1 MCYIPKTLLITP
13 PLTQLNTPYPA
24 TAYLKGFLKQHSF
37 PVYQADLG
45 IELVLE
51 IFSAKELTR
60 IFEQVNTGN
69 FELSENA
76 QHIHALKNTYIQTV
90 DDVIKY
96 LQSKNETL
104 AHRIC
109 SRNFLPEASR
119 FAQLADEEWAF
130 GTMGIRDKARYLA
143 TLYIED
149 LGDLIRETIS
159 PNFEFTKYAEQLS
172 RSAAS
177 FDELENHLQKESD
190 FVDKIMLELLKKHID
205 NYNPDIIGFSVPFPG
220 NLYGALR
227 CAQFIKTNYP
237 NIHIIMGGGYPTTEL
252 RELSDIQVFKYV
264 DYITLDDGEAPIIQI
279 INYLSNKTDKENLLR
294 TFILDQQKVKYINNI
309 DIKDIPHKDVGT
321 PDYSDL
327 LLDKYLSVI
336 EVANPMHRLWS
347 DGRWNKLTLAHGCYW
362 HRCTFCDTSLDYIKR
377 YDATQINTIVDRIE
391 EVIKQTGETG
401 FHFVDEAAPPALLAE
416 LAIELIRRKLN
427 ISWWT
432 NIRFEAGFTADLAKL
447 IAASGCIAV
456 SGGIEVAS
464 DRLLKLIN
472 KGVNLKTVSK
482 STRSFRD
489 ADIMVHAY
497 LMYGFP
503 TQTEQETIDSL
514 EVVRQLFEYEL
525 INSAYWHLFT
535 TTIHSPVGKNP
546 DKFHIKLPEGQK
558 GTFANN
564 DLIHIDKTTDH
575 EKFGKGLNKAVY
587 NFMHDIGFD
596 FQMQEWFDFNI
607 QETTVDM
614 QLIESYLQIAEK
626 TDSEKLNYKVV
637 YIGELPVL
645 KKLKKKSQ
653 LTFHTKN
660 EIIKIR
666 DEETIIQW
674 LFQLIKSLKENT
686 SKIKLIDL
694 SADFEEKTER
704 PFILFLQSS
713 TWKKLRETGLLLTK

>member
-1 MCYIPKTLLITP
+1 MHIPKTLLITP

-24 TAYLKGFLKQHSF
+24 TAYLQGFLKQFGYS
-37 PVYQADLG
+37 VNQADLG
-45 IELVLE
+45 IELVLD
-51 IFSAKELTR
+51 IFSSKGLTR
-60 IFEQVNTGN
+60 TFEQVNKGN
-69 FELSENA
+69 FDLSENV
-76 QHIHALKNTYIQTV
+76 QHIYALKNIYIQTV
-90 DDVIKY
+90 KDVIKY
-96 LQSKNETL
+96 LQTKNETL

-119 FAQLADEEWAF
+119 FVQLADEEWAF

-149 LGDLIRETIS
+149 IGDLIRETIS
-159 PNFEFTKYAEQLS
+159 PNFEFTKYAEQLA

-177 FDELENHLQKESD
+177 FDELENHLKNEAD
-190 FVDKIMLELLKKHID
+190 FVDEIMLELLKKHID

-220 NLYGALR
+220 NLYAALR
-227 CAQFIKTNYP
+227 CAKFIKTNYP

-252 RELSDIQVFKYV
+252 RELSDVRIFDYV
-264 DYITLDDGEAPIIQI
+264 DFITLDDGEKPLIQI
-279 INYLSNKTDKENLLR
+279 LAYLRDQIPLDSLVRSFVKDKGE
-294 TFILDQQKVKYINNI
+294 VKYINQSGLNDYAHSEI
-309 DIKDIPHKDVGT
+309 GA
-321 PDYSDL
+321 PDYDGL
-327 LLDKYLSVI
+327 PLDKYLSVI

-377 YDATQINTIVDRIE
+377 YDAAQINTIVDRIE
-391 EVIKQTGETG
+391 EVVNQTGETG
-401 FHFVDEAAPPALLAE
+401 FHFVDEAAPPLLLAD
-416 LAIELIRRKLN
+416 LAIELIRREIN

-432 NIRFEAGFTADLAKL
+432 NIRFEAGFTNDLAQL
-447 IAASGCIAV
+447 LAASGCIAV

-489 ADIMVHAY
+489 TGIMVHAY

-514 EVVRQLFEYEL
+514 EVVRQLFEHGL
-525 INSAYWHLFT
+525 VNSAYWHLFS

-546 DKFHIKLPEGQK
+546 EKFKITLPKNQK

-564 DLIHIDKTTDH
+564 DLIHSDSVANH

-596 FQMQEWFDFNI
+596 FQMQEWFDFTI
-607 QETTVDM
+607 QETTVGK
-614 QLIESYLQIAEK
+614 QLIENYLQIAEK
-626 TDSEKLNYKVV
+626 PDTEKLNYRVV

-666 DEETIIQW
+666 DEESVIQW
-674 LFQLIKSLKENT
+674 INQTIKGLKVNANKT
-686 SKIKLIDL
+686 KLIDL
-694 SADFEEKTER
+694 SAEFEQKTER
-704 PFILFLQSS
+704 PFRLFVQSS
-713 TWKKLRETGLLLTK
+713 TWKKLRDAGLLIIR

>member
-1 MCYIPKTLLITP
+1 MPSTLLITP

-24 TAYLKGFLKQHSF
+24 TSYLKGFLKQFGYS
-37 PVYQADLG
+37 VNQADLG

-51 IFSAKELTR
+51 IFSPHGLTR
-60 IFEQVNTGN
+60 VFEEISTGN
-69 FELSENA
+69 FELSENG
-76 QHIHALKNTYIQTV
+76 QHIYAIRNTYIQTV

-96 LQSKNETL
+96 LQTKNETL

-130 GTMGIRDKARYLA
+130 GTMGIRDKARYLS

-149 LGDLIRETIS
+149 IGDLIKETVS
-159 PNFEFTKYAEQLS
+159 PIFEFTKYAEQLS

-177 FDELENHLQKESD
+177 FDELESSLNNEAD
-190 FVDKIMLELLKKHID
+190 FVDKIMLKLLKKHID
-205 NYNPDIIGFSVPFPG
+205 KHKPDIIGFSVPFPG

-227 CAQFIKTNYP
+227 FAQFIKKNFS

-252 RELSDIQVFKYV
+252 RELNDVRIFDYV
-264 DYITLDDGEAPIIQI
+264 DFITLDDGEKPIMQI
-279 INYLSNKTDKENLLR
+279 LAYLSDQISLDSLVRCFVKDKGE
-294 TFILDQQKVKYINNI
+294 VKYINQSGLN
-309 DIKDIPHKDVGT
+309 DYAHSEVGT
-321 PDYSDL
+321 PDYDGL
-327 LLDKYLSVI
+327 PLDKYLSVI

-377 YDATQINTIVDRIE
+377 YDAAQISTIVDRIE
-391 EVIKQTGETG
+391 KVINQTGETG
-401 FHFVDEAAPPALLAE
+401 FHFVDEAAPPALLAD
-416 LAIELIRRKLN
+416 LAIELIRRRLN

-432 NIRFEAGFTADLAKL
+432 NIRFEAGFTTDLAQL

-489 ADIMVHAY
+489 AGIMVHAY

-514 EVVRQLFEYEL
+514 DVVRQLFEHEL

-546 DKFHIKLPEGQK
+546 EKFKITLPENQK

-564 DLIHIDKTTDH
+564 DLIHIDPIADH

-587 NFMHDIGFD
+587 NYMHDIGFD
-596 FQMQEWFDFNI
+596 FNMREWFDFPI
-607 QETTVDM
+607 QKTTVDM
-614 QLIESYLQIAEK
+614 QLIENYLQIAEK
-626 TDSEKLNYKVV
+626 ADDEKLNHTIV

-653 LTFHTKN
+653 LTFYTKN
-660 EIIKIR
+660 KTIKIR
-666 DEETIIQW
+666 DEESVIQW
-674 LFQLIKSLKENT
+674 INQLIKNLKDT
-686 SKIKLIDL
+686 PGKTKLLDL
-694 SADFEEKTER
+694 SENFEEITER
-704 PFILFLQSS
+704 PFSLFLQSS
-713 TWKKLRETGLLLTK
+713 NWQKLRETSLLLIK